1 MRHCVGITYDCFGK
15 HFLST
20 SQLFICAKKPKK
32 TPTLIE
38 ALA

>member
-20 SQLFICAKKPKK
+20 SQLFICAKKKK
-32 TPTLIE
+32 TLIE

>member
-15 HFLST
+15 KKFKH
-20 SQLFICAKKPKK
+20 QLVIHLCKK
-32 TPTLIE
+32 TKTKTLIE